1 MKKINNLEYC
11 INTLKKEQEYQKIIF
26 EEKLNNKE
34 EALKN
39 KDLIIEVLKKDLR
52 IKELELM
59 LKNNISY
66 K

>member
-1 MKKINNLEYC
+1 MI
-11 INTLKKEQEYQKIIF
+11 QSIIF
-26 EEKLNNKE
+26 KEKLKNK

-39 KDLIIEVLKKDLR
+39 KDLIIEVLQKDLR